1 MQQVTKR
8 FNLSLQ
14 KMVKKSLPHEDFSS
28 FRVVGI
34 RGDTVILELY
44 SEIVDTEIVK
54 EDKNESRRIE

>member
-14 KMVKKSLPHEDFSS
+14 KMVKKALPHEDFSS

-34 RGDTVILELY
+34 HGDTVILELY
-44 SEIVDTEIVK
+44 SDIVDTEIVK